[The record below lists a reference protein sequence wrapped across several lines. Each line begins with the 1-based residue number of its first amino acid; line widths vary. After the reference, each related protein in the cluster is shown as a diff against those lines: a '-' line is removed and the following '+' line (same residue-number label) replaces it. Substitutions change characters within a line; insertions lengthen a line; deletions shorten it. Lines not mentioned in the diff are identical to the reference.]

1 MNVIISTE
9 RLGAG
14 VAADLRQSRA
24 ARGYSLEDVAE
35 TCGLTVG
42 EIEALEAAQDTDSR
56 KLARVASAV
65 GLPRLSS
72 TPC

>member
-14 VAADLRQSRA
+14 VAADLRKARA

-35 TCGLTVG
+35 TCGLTVD
-42 EIEALEAAQDTDSR
+42 EIEAIEAAQDMDSR
-56 KLARVASAV
+56 KLARVAAAV
-65 GLPRLSS
+65 GLPRSHS
-72 TPC
+72 FPR